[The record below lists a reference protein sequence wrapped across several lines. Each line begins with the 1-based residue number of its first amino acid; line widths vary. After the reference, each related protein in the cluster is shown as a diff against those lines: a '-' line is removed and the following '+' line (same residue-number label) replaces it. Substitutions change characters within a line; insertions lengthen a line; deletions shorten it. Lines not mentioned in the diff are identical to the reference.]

1 MARTAGRGGEVCDI
15 CAPRVHTPRLTEK
28 GRPFGKIGN
37 IGTEFCI
44 HWFIFCL
51 STSHIGPPLI
61 LFSSLPLYPS
71 LLSFRLYRLAI
82 NRSLRTSHTN
92 KYLTRSFA
100 PRFSILLVGFSFK
113 IGAKDSV
120 KNPKWKVRN
129 GVLGAGRKNCRVI
142 VEIYIYV
149 YRAEEF
155 AFLEHVSS

>member
-1 MARTAGRGGEVCDI
+1 M
-15 CAPRVHTPRLTEK
+15 CAPCTYIASRKRGDHLEKLGISGPSFVSTDLYFVCRLRIL
-28 GRPFGKIGN
+28 G
-37 IGTEFCI
+37 
-44 HWFIFCL
+44 L
-51 STSHIGPPLI
+51 PL
-61 LFSSLPLYPS
+61 FASLPLYPS

-82 NRSLRTSHTN
+82 NRSLRTN

>member
-1 MARTAGRGGEVCDI
+1 MKWRAPQAEEGRFATYVRPVYIYLASRKRGDHLEKLGISGPSFVSTDLYFVC
-15 CAPRVHTPRLTEK
+15 RLRIL
-28 GRPFGKIGN
+28 G
-37 IGTEFCI
+37 
-44 HWFIFCL
+44 L
-51 STSHIGPPLI
+51 PL
-61 LFSSLPLYPS
+61 FASLPLYPS